1 MSKNYGNNLARRYKD
16 ICNEYL
22 VAFCN
27 NYDLR
32 VETDDVWVAGDV
44 GTIACLSDYY
54 FDFHDVIKYAVD
66 NDLHDWDDLIRWYD
80 YTLFAS
86 EFNQTIPNFKSW
98 CKGCPRLNEQ
108 EQQRLVNLK
117 KDLQDA
123 IKDYKERTNKQ
134 NNKPF

>member
-22 VAFCN
+22 VAFCD
-27 NYDLR
+27 NYNLSI
-32 VETDDVWVAGDV
+32 DDDAWVAGDV

-80 YTLFAS
+80 YSLFAS

-134 NNKPF
+134 SEKLF